1 MAQTLQEALLKA
13 GLISKEKLER
23 KNRPRH
29 HHPQQQRPR
38 QAPSGPPPSPS
49 VLEEKIHEHHLRTD
63 CEACKKS
70 GPDVEFYE
78 HTNRMLN
85 VKWLCIKCADTHR
98 VNDQTRQTQQSQFA
112 RSGRFLR
119 EYGATKIFRD

>member
-13 GLISKEKLER
+13 GLVSKEKLDR
-23 KNRPRH
+23 QKRPRH
-29 HHPQQQRPR
+29 PHSNQPR
-38 QAPSGPPPSPS
+38 PSGPPPSPS
-49 VLEEKIHEHHLRTD
+49 ILEEKVHEHHLRTE

-78 HTNRMLN
+78 HSNRMLN

-98 VNDQTRQTQQSQFA
+98 ISDQCRKTQQSQFA

-119 EYGATKIFRD
+119 EYGATLVPK

>member
-13 GLISKEKLER
+13 GLVTKEKLD
-23 KNRPRH
+23 KKKRPRH
-29 HHPQQQRPR
+29 VPAPPQPASSR
-38 QAPSGPPPSPS
+38 
-49 VLEEKIHEHHLRTD
+49 EEQIHEHHLRTE

-78 HTNRMLN
+78 HSNRMLN

-98 VNDQTRQTQQSQFA
+98 ISDERRQTQQSQFA

>member
-13 GLISKEKLER
+13 GLVTKEKLDQ
-23 KNRPRH
+23 KNRPRRPH
-29 HHPQQQRPR
+29 HAQRPR
-38 QAPSGPPPSPS
+38 HVPAPPPPVSS
-49 VLEEKIHEHHLRTD
+49 REEQIHEHHLRTE

-78 HTNRMLN
+78 HSNRMLN

-98 VNDQTRQTQQSQFA
+98 ISDERRQTQQSQFA